1 MVKRRTFRLGFLL
14 LLAAAAAAAL
24 GESRVRI
31 VVISFL
37 EHRVQVELP
46 PPPNDPQQALR
57 WTTAV
62 MNAPVIEG
70 ESIRTQIQSDAEIEL
85 ECGSALRL
93 APGSELTFNR
103 LRLSNDGVPI
113 TTVTL
118 HLGEAFFTMQDADS
132 RDFETRIGGGVIRM
146 PDGGAKLRLDAP
158 AGKPASVEV
167 LNGQVLVQTGGLN
180 ETVHST
186 RRFEFAPR
194 SGIRLLSL
202 LKPDQWQL
210 WSKRRDEAFQ
220 RAVLAA
226 GPKPPAQF
234 SASAPNPSSITPTP
248 GYAPDVVQGL
258 FNSMDSKNPVP
269 GHPLQGPTP
278 PVPHCAHRG

>member
-1 MVKRRTFRLGFLL
+1 MLKRGTLRLGLLL
-14 LLAAAAAAAL
+14 LLAAVVGL

-37 EHRVQVELP
+37 DHRVQVELP
-46 PPPNDPQQALR
+46 PPSNDPQQPLR
-57 WTTAV
+57 WTTAL

-70 ESIRTQIQSDAEIEL
+70 ESIRTQINSNAEVEL

-93 APGSELTFNR
+93 APDSQLTFNR
-103 LRLSNDGVPI
+103 LRLSSDGVPI

-118 HLGEAFFTMQDADS
+118 NRGEAFFTMQDADS
-132 RDFETRIGGGVIRM
+132 PDFQTRIGGGVIRM

-158 AGKPASVEV
+158 EGKPASVEV
-167 LNGQVLVQTGGLN
+167 LNGQVVVQTEGRA

-194 SGIRLLSL
+194 DGIRLLSL

-234 SASAPNPSSITPTP
+234 SAAAPNPTSITPTP
-248 GYAPDVVQGL
+248 GYAPDAVQGL
-258 FNSMDSKNPVP
+258 FNSMDSKNPAP

>member
-1 MVKRRTFRLGFLL
+1 MLKRGTFRLGLLL
-14 LLAAAAAAAL
+14 LLAAGVAL

-37 EHRVQVELP
+37 EHRVQIELP
-46 PPPNDPQQALR
+46 PPSNDPQQPLR
-57 WTTAV
+57 WTTAL

-70 ESIRTQIQSDAEIEL
+70 ESIRTQSNSDAEVEL

-93 APGSELTFNR
+93 APDSQLTFNH

-118 HLGEAFFTMQDADS
+118 NRGEAFFTMQDADS
-132 RDFETRIGGGVIRM
+132 RDFHTRIGDGIISM

-158 AGKPASVEV
+158 EGRPASVEV
-167 LNGQVLVQTGGLN
+167 LNGQVVVKAGGRN
-180 ETVHST
+180 QTVHST
-186 RRFEFAPR
+186 RRFEFTPR
-194 SGIRLLSL
+194 EGIRLLSL
-202 LKPDQWQL
+202 LKPDAWQL

-226 GPKPPAQF
+226 GPKPPVQF
-234 SASAPNPSSITPTP
+234 SAAAPNPTSITPAPT
-248 GYAPDVVQGL
+248 YAPDAVQGL
-258 FNSMDSKNPVP
+258 FKSMDSKNPAP
-269 GHPLQGPTP
+269 GHPLQGPTA